1 MDLYYLE
8 VHPYLFNPHLY
19 LVTRDWDWLV
29 LVPSGF
35 VLLFCFNESLLF
47 TKRKKQLYIISN
59 EKGCERVAYIYIY
72 IKLKVLPV
80 QFRAQTISEKNGNG
94 KSVKDKNVELTH
106 LSIQIPNVL
115 FYWKKKFRDT
125 IFFLHNF

>member
-1 MDLYYLE
+1 M
-8 VHPYLFNPHLY
+8 
-19 LVTRDWDWLV
+19 
-29 LVPSGF
+29 
-35 VLLFCFNESLLF
+35 
-47 TKRKKQLYIISN
+47 KKVVKELHI
-59 EKGCERVAYIYIY
+59 YIYIY

-125 IFFLHNF
+125 IFFLYNF